1 MELAKEGTFVWKRSE
16 IGQPERIIE
25 GAMTL
30 AGDVL
35 VLEGGTAGKFVGK
48 VEPSTDDQFRFQLL
62 NSNASDQGLIFARQ
76 K

>member
-1 MELAKEGTFVWKRSE
+1 
-16 IGQPERIIE
+16 
-25 GAMTL
+25 MTL

-35 VLEGGTAGKFVGK
+35 VLEGGTAGTFVGK